1 MSDGEREVVLECLE
15 SAGVRHAR
23 IRVGDDA
30 EVVVTEYGG
39 RILGPFF
46 AEAAGDGGRGAFW
59 LNDGAF
65 AGTEAFARF
74 VAGREWNLG
83 GERVWVSPEIR
94 FHVRDRTDFWGSL
107 DLPPEID
114 PGSHH
119 LETDSSGSEPAG
131 TARITRAVNV
141 RDHFTGEMLNDLRI
155 ERSVAAAANPLR
167 HSGAAHLSGGA
178 IAYAGYR
185 HTVRF
190 RCPAESEMPCEPWTL
205 FQVQPGGWAIVA
217 AAGGQAY
224 RDYFEAVPA
233 DQVRRSEGCIAF
245 RVGGTHRF
253 KVGVKAANV
262 LGRIGYLER
271 LDNARSQLIV
281 RSFANDPSAEYLEE
295 PPHRPGDS
303 GQSVHVVDDGGTFAG
318 FGELEC
324 NGRSIGGETGRT
336 ESGDDYLLWCFRGAT
351 DSIREIAGE
360 LLGTLPDGV
369 S

>member
-1 MSDGEREVVLECLE
+1 MSDGEREVVLDCLD

-23 IRVGDDA
+23 IRVGQDA
-30 EVVVTEYGG
+30 EIVVSEYGG

-46 AEAAGDGGRGAFW
+46 PETGDDGGRGAFW
-59 LNDGAF
+59 LNREAF
-65 AGTEAFARF
+65 AGAEAFARF

-119 LETDSSGSEPAG
+119 LETDSSGSGSPAG
-131 TARITRAVNV
+131 ARLMRTVNV

-155 ERSVAAAANPLR
+155 ERSVAAAPNPLR
-167 HSGAAHLSGGA
+167 HSGVAHLADNG
-178 IAYAGYR
+178 IEYAGYR

-190 RCPAESEMPCEPWTL
+190 SCPPESEVPCEPWTL

-245 RVGGTHRF
+245 RVGGKHRF

-262 LGRIGYLER
+262 LGRIGYFER
-271 LDNARSQLIV
+271 LEDGRNQLIV

-295 PPHRPGDS
+295 PPHRPGDT
-303 GQSVHVVDDGGTFAG
+303 GQPVHVVDDGGTFAG

-324 NGRSIGGETGRT
+324 NGRSIGGETGNT
-336 ESGDDYLLWCFRGAT
+336 ESADDYMLWCFRGTT
-351 DSIREIAGE
+351 DAVREIATE
-360 LLGTLPDGV
+360 LLGTLPHEVG
-369 S
+369 

>member
-1 MSDGEREVVLECLE
+1 MSDRERDLVLECLA
-15 SAGVRHAR
+15 SGG
-23 IRVGDDA
+23 IRYERLYVGPEA
-30 EVVVTEYGG
+30 EIVVSEYGG

-46 AEAAGDGGRGAFW
+46 PEAAGDGGRGAFW
-59 LNDGAF
+59 LNSDAFTGTDAF
-65 AGTEAFARF
+65 AGF

-94 FHVRDRTDFWGSL
+94 FHVADRTDFWSSL
-107 DLPPEID
+107 ELPPEID

-119 LETDSSGSEPAG
+119 LESDSSGDEPAG
-131 TARITRAVNV
+131 TVRLSRTVNV
-141 RDHFTGEMLNDLRI
+141 RDHFTGEMLNGLLI

-167 HSGAAHLSGGA
+167 QSGFAHLVDAGVDF
-178 IAYAGYR
+178 AGYR
-185 HTVRF
+185 HRVRF
-190 RCPAESEMPCEPWTL
+190 SCEPDSEVPCEPWTL
-205 FQVQPGGWAIVA
+205 FQVRPGGWAMVA
-217 AAGGQAY
+217 AAGGQVY
-224 RDYFEAVPA
+224 RDYFEAVPGG
-233 DQVRRSEGCIAF
+233 QVRRSEGCLAF
-245 RVGGTHRF
+245 RVGGKHRF

-271 LDNARSQLIV
+271 LENGRSQLIV

-295 PPHRPGDS
+295 PPHRPGDR

-324 NGRSIGGETGRT
+324 NGRSIGGDSGEC
-336 ESGDDYLLWCFRGAT
+336 ESEDDYMLWCFRGAT